1 MSADARRPPP
11 SPVEPLS
18 LLEATRATPAWSE
31 PSASPAEDIREFI
44 QWCLSDRAPAAGYTQ
59 PEPWQEQLARQV
71 LESDCMDWYSG
82 GTRLVTMSCAR
93 GYGKTATAERLSSS
107 EKASE
112 ELLTRSKSGATTFVT
127 PEHLSALELQRQA
140 LLQEPE
146 FSGRWVPDEPCT
158 DPRWDDA
165 SPRVPR
171 PLLELSLASDLFR
184 SPMP

>member
-31 PSASPAEDIREFI
+31 PSANPARDIHEFI
-44 QWCLSDRAPAAGYTQ
+44 QQCSSEIAQAGGYT
-59 PEPWQEQLARQV
+59 PPAPWLERLARQA
-71 LESDCMDWYSG
+71 LESDCTDWYSG
-82 GTRLVTMSCAR
+82 GIRTLPKPVMTVRP
-93 GYGKTATAERLSSS
+93 SSS
-107 EKASE
+107 GRASE
-112 ELLTRSKSGATTFVT
+112 ELLTRFKSAGTTFVT
-127 PEHLSALELQRQA
+127 PEHLSELELRQQVLQRYLEQGA
-140 LLQEPE
+140 VSWL
-146 FSGRWVPDEPCT
+146 DEPCT

-171 PLLELSLASDLFR
+171 PLLELSLQSDLFR